1 MPNARM
7 AELRRVLLF
16 VLLLSIGACAVGPD
30 YERPAIDSP
39 DGWRF
44 EYQQTNDTA
53 NIKWW
58 QQFDD
63 PVLDDLISTALQENK
78 DVRIAAARVE
88 EFVGRLRTT
97 RSGLFPQFGYDLQ
110 GQRQRDT
117 DSGSIPVPPGVDPIN
132 ESYSAVINA
141 RWELDLW
148 GKLRRASEAARAD
161 LLASEESRRTV
172 ILTLVSAVATTYV
185 DLRNFDKQL
194 EIARRTLE
202 SRGDALHIFQLRY
215 DGGVVSELELNQVKS
230 EYEQAAAAVP
240 VQQRLIAETENALSV
255 LLGRNPGSIPRG
267 KSIDELTLPS
277 VPAALPSSLLD
288 QRPDIRVAEQNLI
301 AANARIG
308 VAKARYFPTVSLT
321 GFFGS
326 ASAELSDLF
335 SSPAQTWNF
344 GGSITGPI
352 FTGGAISG
360 EVQTATAQQQQLL
373 FTYQQTIQNAFRE
386 AEDSLIGH
394 VKFREQLDAQGRRID
409 ALRNYA
415 RLAKLRFE
423 GGYTG
428 YLEVLDSERSLFAAE
443 LAYAQNQSD
452 VYTSLVNIYKSIG
465 GGWIVEAEQMV
476 EPPSEPKPPA
486 AESTRTVSAA
496 PE

>member
-1 MPNARM
+1 MT
-7 AELRRVLLF
+7 ELRRLLLF
-16 VLLLSIGACAVGPD
+16 IPLLSLGACAVGPD
-30 YERPAIDSP
+30 YERPAIESP
-39 DGWRF
+39 DRWRF
-44 EYQQTNDTA
+44 EYQQTSDTA
-53 NIKWW
+53 NIEWW
-58 QQFDD
+58 RQFDD
-63 PVLDDLISTALQENK
+63 PVLDDLIDTALQENK

-88 EFVGRLRTT
+88 EFIGRLRTT

-110 GQRQRDT
+110 GERQRN
-117 DSGSIPVPPGVDPIN
+117 SELGSVPIPPGVDPIN

-141 RWELDLW
+141 RWEIDLW

-194 EIARRTLE
+194 EIARRTLK

-240 VQQRLIAETENALSV
+240 FQERLIAQTENALSV
-255 LLGRNPGSIPRG
+255 LLGRNPGPIPRG

-288 QRPDIRVAEQNLI
+288 QRPDIRVAEQDLI

-335 SSPAQTWNF
+335 SGPAQTWNF

-373 FTYQQTIQNAFRE
+373 FSYQRTIQNAFRE
-386 AEDSLIGH
+386 VEDSLIGH
-394 VKFREQLDAQGRRID
+394 VKFREQLDAQGRRVD

-428 YLEVLDSERSLFAAE
+428 YLEVLDSERSLFSAE

-452 VYTSLVNIYKSIG
+452 VYTSLVDIYKSIG
-465 GGWIVEAEQMV
+465 GGWVIEAEKIA
-476 EPPSEPKPPA
+476 EPTTS
-486 AESTRTVSAA
+486 STPTEVDGTQTVSN
-496 PE
+496 